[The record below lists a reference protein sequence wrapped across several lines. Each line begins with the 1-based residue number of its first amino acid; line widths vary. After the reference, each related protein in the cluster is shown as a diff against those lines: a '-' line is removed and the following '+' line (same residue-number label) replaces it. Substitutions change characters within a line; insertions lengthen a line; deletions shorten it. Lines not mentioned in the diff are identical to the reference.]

1 MKILENKREFLIIA
15 IIILITTVIF
25 TLTKFNLTFQNQK
38 GIILHILQHK
48 TIELELQLTNMAMN
62 AEDHIKYITHNISFT
77 KDPSKLLREAPLN
90 NEIEIAIINK
100 KKEVITKTKNFDEV
114 VLDKYLAK
122 GLASLNKI
130 KLDDVNWYYG
140 SDIGNRILATSSD
153 NSKHYKII
161 FLLDVN
167 KTLQNAASIS
177 KSSGE
182 FIRNFNFAVL
192 DNQQNLISATNLDW
206 FKAIDPIIFK
216 KFFDKNYQLKSKL
229 YQFSGENYFLRKMSK
244 IPNVAIMVMADK
256 DHILTNS
263 LQVLLVRVL
272 EIIVGLIGVILLV
285 LLIFR
290 DFMLKSKLTKSY
302 EIAKKANQVKSEF
315 LNFVAHEI
323 KSPLSCITM
332 SADLMQQRTFGKE
345 FKEYD
350 YYIDSILE
358 NSNLIIEFVDDILD
372 ESLILQ
378 SKFKLNKE
386 LCNLQEIASKSI
398 TINNIRYK
406 HLDVKVI
413 NNVDNNFPSI
423 FCDKKRMLQILNNL
437 ISNAMKFSPAK
448 SEVTV
453 NAKIEDDK
461 YCSISVIDKG
471 FGMDKEEIASLINQ
485 VVNTNKY
492 AQGLESYGIGFK
504 IVKILTQAHSGSIN
518 IKSRLGFGTEM
529 QISLP
534 IIMPDA

>member
-1 MKILENKREFLIIA
+1 MKILENKHEFLIIS
-15 IIILITTVIF
+15 IIIVITTVIF
-25 TLTKFNLTFQNQK
+25 TLCKLNLTFQNQK
-38 GIILHILQHK
+38 GSILHILQHK

-100 KKEVITKTKNFDEV
+100 NKEIITKTKNFDDV
-114 VLDKYLAK
+114 VLTKYLTK
-122 GLASLNKI
+122 GLTNLNKI

-140 SDIGNRILATSSD
+140 SDIGNRILATSND
-153 NSKHYKII
+153 NSKDYKII

-167 KTLQNAASIS
+167 KTLQNSASIS

-192 DNQQNLISATNLDW
+192 DNRQNLISVTNLDW
-206 FKAIDPIIFK
+206 FKTIDPIIFK

-244 IPNVAIMVMADK
+244 IPNVAIMVMADTYQ
-256 DHILTNS
+256 ILANS

-332 SADLMQQRTFGKE
+332 SADLMQKRTLGQE
-345 FKEYD
+345 FKDYN

-372 ESLILQ
+372 ESLLLQ
-378 SKFKLNKE
+378 NKFKLNKE
-386 LCNLQEIASKSI
+386 LCSLQEITLKSI
-398 TINNIRYK
+398 SINNIRYK
-406 HLDVKVI
+406 HLDVKGI
-413 NNVDNNFPSI
+413 SNIAQNFPSI

-437 ISNAMKFSPAK
+437 ISNAMKFSPTK
-448 SEVTV
+448 SEITI
-453 NAKIEDDK
+453 NARIENEK
-461 YCSISVIDKG
+461 YFSVSVIDKG
-471 FGMDKEEIASLINQ
+471 FGMEQEEIASLINE

-492 AQGLESYGIGFK
+492 EQGLESYGIGFK

-518 IKSRLGFGTEM
+518 IKSTVGLGTE
-529 QISLP
+529 IKITLP
-534 IIMPDA
+534 IILDA